1 MKLILQTSLYCIT
14 CILLSGCAKK
24 ESSALLENMDD
35 AGTGAEQ
42 ARILQYIHSHNL
54 QLTKDPTGLY
64 YAVIDKGDSTSFM
77 TLENVPYI
85 TYTRRFLD
93 DKLIDV
99 ALGPTDFD
107 GRPLKDHIAGW
118 QIGLQ
123 KVAKGGR
130 IFMIIPSA
138 LGFGNISVEDIPANS
153 VLVCEVGLV
162 DFK

>member
-1 MKLILQTSLYCIT
+1 MA
-14 CILLSGCAKK
+14 CILFSGCAKK
-24 ESSALLENMDD
+24 ESSALLENMD
-35 AGTGAEQ
+35 GVGSSAEHAQ
-42 ARILQYIHSHNL
+42 ILQYIHSHNL

-64 YAVIDKGDSTSFM
+64 YSIIDKGDSTSFM
-77 TLENVPYI
+77 TLDNVPYI
-85 TYTRRFLD
+85 TYTRRFLN

-99 ALGPTDFD
+99 SLGPTDFD
-107 GRPLKDHIAGW
+107 GRPLRDHIAGW

-130 IFMIIPSA
+130 IFMIIPSS
-138 LGFGNISVEDIPANS
+138 LGFGNVGVDNIPANS